1 MGSLF
6 DLISL
11 VTINDKNVIR
21 MSKNDDSDYNYLAL
35 KILIVMMEV

>member
-21 MSKNDDSDYNYLAL
+21 MSKNDDSYNNYLAL